1 MLDIGAVRPNKTI
14 FHVQRQ
20 VILLGEL
27 DPPAHGGQHA
37 MMILWDDQVA
47 LSRLFHVGER
57 LTLVYPYIHLCGAD
71 DVELGHI
78 ANENASQRSLF
89 YMEYGSA
96 TVLFR
101 SPVRQTTGEGQS
113 LSRSKPSANATSERL
128 SSRSIDPTRIE
139 DIAADSNQ
147 FTVHGHVASIRV
159 AHGLPLLAAFFH
171 AYYDQK
177 TEHAT
182 KTMLAAATQDRTL
195 VASYHF
201 VVLLKL
207 YNAESK
213 QLLAVEVTGASAQ
226 TALRLEIG
234 QSVLLEGLIAVDLHG
249 DESIRSRR
257 DSKCA
262 PAETHWAYENAQYT
276 QVERTASSSSM
287 ACSKVVAL
295 CSDWT
300 HLFGIQS
307 IFTDNARLTLLNAT
321 PGLMTT
327 TWARDQAL
335 LGSQTL
341 TPSMMAMT
349 VVQVT
354 LHLVGWLVPSDPAT
368 RQRTKSPVQCDDKC
382 DKAGAT
388 VTVHRFCSREIDR
401 VPSTTQRNEPKWQ
414 CLFCNEMFS
423 GMDETMQAFG
433 TMLVSLDFGLQSDQV
448 DHQAIVH
455 GDLLEAL
462 FEGVTADD
470 YAQLNI
476 QAKRDLLLQAS
487 GREYTALL
495 SRCIP
500 RCFGSYNHTG
510 VELRIDMLQPV
521 DAFAGAQTLSA
532 KLRGPSRP
540 R

>member
-27 DPPAHGGQHA
+27 NPPTHGGQHA

-57 LTLVYPYIHLCGAD
+57 LTLVYPYIHLCGVD

-78 ANENASQRSLF
+78 ANENASERSFF

-96 TVLFR
+96 TVMFR
-101 SPVRQTTGEGQS
+101 SSVQATGGAQS
-113 LSRSKPSANATSERL
+113 LSQFKTKSNATSLRPQTI
-128 SSRSIDPTRIE
+128 SSRSMDPTRIE
-139 DIAADSNQ
+139 DIVADSSQ
-147 FTVHGHVASIRV
+147 FAVHGHVASIRV

-171 AYYDQK
+171 AYYNQK
-177 TEHAT
+177 TEHST
-182 KTMLAAATQDRTL
+182 KTMLATSQDRTL

-213 QLLAVEVTGASAQ
+213 QFLAVEVTGASAQ
-226 TALRLEIG
+226 AALRLEIG

-249 DESIRSRR
+249 DESIRSKR
-257 DSKCA
+257 DSKSA
-262 PAETHWAYENAQYT
+262 PAETHWAFENVQYT
-276 QVERTASSSSM
+276 QVETTTSTSAM

-307 IFTDNARLTLLNAT
+307 IFADNARVTLLNAT
-321 PGLMTT
+321 PGLLTT

-341 TPSMMAMT
+341 SPSMAMT
-349 VVQVT
+349 VTQVT
-354 LHLVGWLVPSDPAT
+354 LHLSGWLVPSDPVT
-368 RQRTKSPVQCDDKC
+368 RQRTNSPMQCNDKC

-388 VTVHRFCSREIDR
+388 ITVHRFCSREIDG
-401 VPSTTQRNEPKWQ
+401 VPSTTQRNAPKWQ

-423 GMDETMQAFG
+423 GMEETMQAFS
-433 TMLVSLDFGLQSDQV
+433 TMLVSLDFGLQSDQT
-448 DHQAIVH
+448 DQQAIIH
-455 GDLLEAL
+455 GNLLETL
-462 FEGVTADD
+462 FDGVTADD

-476 QAKRDLLLQAS
+476 QAKRDLLVQAS

-495 SRCIP
+495 SRCPP
-500 RCFGSYNHTG
+500 RRFGSYDHPG

-521 DAFAGAQTLSA
+521 DAFAGSQTLLA
-532 KLRGPSRP
+532 KLRGPSGP